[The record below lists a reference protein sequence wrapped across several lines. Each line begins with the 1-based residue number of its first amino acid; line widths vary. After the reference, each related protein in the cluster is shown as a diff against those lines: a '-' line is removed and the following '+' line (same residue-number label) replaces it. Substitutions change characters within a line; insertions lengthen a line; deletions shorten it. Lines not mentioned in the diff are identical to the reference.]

1 MRESTTVELSGC
13 GSASPFKWETLCS
26 RQGEQRSPCLGS
38 LQSIRHL
45 IAVTEG
51 ECQDPG
57 YIMSTASRHSFTRKP
72 NLADVKA
79 AGHDMLRLVNR
90 RILLN
95 ILSDRQPISRAEIAK
110 ISGLNK
116 ATISTITGELLKDSC
131 IIEEGSGRTTPIGGK
146 PPTPLRLNA
155 KRFGLFGVDIRAD
168 ETILALSD
176 FNNRI
181 VARVS
186 FETGADP
193 TTFLTKIG
201 KEIRKLRTKHDS
213 FIEFPGIGVSLPGL
227 VDNHSGKFLLSVV
240 LPWRDV
246 PVVHLLEKVT
256 GLPVIID
263 NSARCSALAEIWHG
277 KAQYAHVR
285 NLLYVSVST
294 GLACGVVMDGGLYR
308 GGNNTAGQFGHIPI
322 DINGVECRCGQRG
335 CWDLYASDKA
345 TLKRYSEL
353 RSNGG
358 RRISTMRKLLEL
370 VDAGDIAAT
379 EAVRETARYLGIG
392 ITGLINGLDPEVVV
406 IGGEITKVWGVIEPI
421 IVEETQRSLLAPRSH
436 GVAIRPSAFEVR
448 PSLKGAVTL
457 IQNNLL
463 SVPHMG

>member
-1 MRESTTVELSGC
+1 MVPPEVDRSKKLTQQL
-13 GSASPFKWETLCS
+13 AKNQTL
-26 RQGEQRSPCLGS
+26 QR
-38 LQSIRHL
+38 RH
-45 IAVTEG
+45 G
-51 ECQDPG
+51 
-57 YIMSTASRHSFTRKP
+57 FTRKP
-72 NLADVKA
+72 NLADVTA

-90 RILLN
+90 RILLS

-116 ATISTITGELLKDSC
+116 ATISTITGELLKDAC

-168 ETILALSD
+168 ETVLALCD

-181 VARVS
+181 VSRVS
-186 FETGADP
+186 FETGAVASS
-193 TTFLTKIG
+193 FLNKIA
-201 KEIRKLRTKHDS
+201 KEIRKFRSQHDS

-227 VDNHSGKFLLSVV
+227 VDNQSGKFLLSVV

-246 PVVHLLEKVT
+246 PVVSLLEKAT
-256 GLPVIID
+256 SLPVIID

-285 NLLYVSVST
+285 DLLYVGVST
-294 GLACGVVMDGGLYR
+294 GLACGVVIDGGLYR

-322 DINGVECRCGQRG
+322 DINGPDCRCGQRG

-345 TLKRYSEL
+345 TLKRYAEL
-353 RSNGG
+353 RGPNGK
-358 RRISTMRKLLEL
+358 RVSTMRKLMEL
-370 VDAGDIAAT
+370 VETGDAAAT

-406 IGGEITKVWGVIEPI
+406 IGGEITKGWGVIEPI
-421 IVEETQRSLLAPRSH
+421 IVEETKRNLLAPRAH
-436 GVAIRPSAFEVR
+436 RVAIRPSAFEVR
-448 PSLKGAVTL
+448 PSLKGALTL
-457 IQNNLL
+457 IQNSLL

>member
-1 MRESTTVELSGC
+1 
-13 GSASPFKWETLCS
+13 
-26 RQGEQRSPCLGS
+26 
-38 LQSIRHL
+38 
-45 IAVTEG
+45 
-51 ECQDPG
+51 
-57 YIMSTASRHSFTRKP
+57 MSSASRHNFTRKP
-72 NLADVKA
+72 NLADVTA

-90 RILLN
+90 RILLS

-168 ETILALSD
+168 ETVLALCD

-186 FETGADP
+186 FETGSVAS
-193 TTFLTKIG
+193 TFLTKVG
-201 KEIRKLRTKHDS
+201 KEIRKLRLKHDS

-227 VDNHSGKFLLSVV
+227 VDNQSGKFLLSVV

-246 PVVHLLEKVT
+246 PVVNFLEKAT
-256 GLPVIID
+256 NLPVIID

-285 NLLYVSVST
+285 NLLYVGVST
-294 GLACGVVMDGGLYR
+294 GLACGVVIDGGLYR

-322 DINGVECRCGQRG
+322 DLNGPDCRCGQRG

-345 TLKRYSEL
+345 TLKRYGDL
-353 RSNGG
+353 RGTNGK
-358 RRISTMRKLLEL
+358 RVSTMRKLVEL
-370 VDAGDIAAT
+370 VEGGDAAAT
-379 EAVRETARYLGIG
+379 EAIRETARYLGIG

-406 IGGEITKVWGVIEPI
+406 IGGEITKAWGVIEPI
-421 IVEETQRSLLAPRSH
+421 IVEETKRNLLAPRSH
-436 GVAIRPSAFEVR
+436 SVAIRPSAFEVR
-448 PSLKGAVTL
+448 PSLKGALTL
-457 IQNNLL
+457 IQNSLL

>member
-1 MRESTTVELSGC
+1 MIKAV
-13 GSASPFKWETLCS
+13 PF
-26 RQGEQRSPCLGS
+26 RQ
-38 LQSIRHL
+38 
-45 IAVTEG
+45 T
-51 ECQDPG
+51 
-57 YIMSTASRHSFTRKP
+57 FTRKP

-95 ILSDRQPISRAEIAK
+95 ILSNRQPISRAEIAK

-155 KRFGLFGVDIRAD
+155 MRFGLFGVDIRAD
-168 ETILALSD
+168 ETVLALSD
-176 FNNRI
+176 FNNHL
-181 VARVS
+181 VSRVS
-186 FETGADP
+186 FETGSDAVA
-193 TTFLTKIG
+193 FLNKIG
-201 KEIRKLRTKHDS
+201 KEIRKLRSKHDV

-246 PVVHLLEKVT
+246 PVVRLLEKAT
-256 GLPVIID
+256 NLPVIID

-285 NLLYVSVST
+285 DLLYVSVST
-294 GLACGVVMDGGLYR
+294 GLACGVVIDGGLYR

-322 DINGVECRCGQRG
+322 DLNGSECRCGQRG

-345 TLKRYSEL
+345 TIKRYLDMRGS
-353 RSNGG
+353 GG
-358 RRISTMRKLLEL
+358 KRVPTMRKLMEL
-370 VDAGDIAAT
+370 VDSGDPAAT

-406 IGGEITKVWGVIEPI
+406 IGGEITKGWGLIEPI
-421 IVEETQRSLLAPRSH
+421 IVEETKRSLLAPRSH
-436 GVAIRPSAFEVR
+436 GVAIRRSAFEVR
-448 PSLKGAVTL
+448 PSLKGALTL
-457 IQNNLL
+457 ILNDLL

>member
-1 MRESTTVELSGC
+1 MVAG
-13 GSASPFKWETLCS
+13 P
-26 RQGEQRSPCLGS
+26 
-38 LQSIRHL
+38 
-45 IAVTEG
+45 
-51 ECQDPG
+51 
-57 YIMSTASRHSFTRKP
+57 RHSFTRKP

-90 RILLN
+90 RILLS

-146 PPTPLRLNA
+146 PPTPLRLNS

-181 VARVS
+181 VSRVS
-186 FETGADP
+186 FETGSVA
-193 TTFLTKIG
+193 TSFLSKVG
-201 KEIRKLRTKHDS
+201 KEIRKLQLKHDS

-227 VDNHSGKFLLSVV
+227 VDNQSGRFLLSVV

-246 PVVHLLEKVT
+246 PVVNLLEKAT
-256 GLPVIID
+256 NLPVIID

-285 NLLYVSVST
+285 NLLYVGVST
-294 GLACGVVMDGGLYR
+294 GLACGVVIDGGLYR

-322 DINGVECRCGQRG
+322 DLNGPECRCGQRG

-345 TLKRYSEL
+345 TLKRYAVL
-353 RSNGG
+353 RGPGG
-358 RRISTMRKLLEL
+358 KRVSTMRKLVEL
-370 VDAGDIAAT
+370 VEGGDAAAT

-392 ITGLINGLDPEVVV
+392 ITGLINGLDPEIVV
-406 IGGEITKVWGVIEPI
+406 IGGEITKVWGVIERI
-421 IVEETQRSLLAPRSH
+421 VVEETKRNLLAPRSH
-436 GVAIRPSAFEVR
+436 HVPIRPSAFEVR
-448 PSLKGAVTL
+448 PSLKGALTL
-457 IQNNLL
+457 IQNSLL